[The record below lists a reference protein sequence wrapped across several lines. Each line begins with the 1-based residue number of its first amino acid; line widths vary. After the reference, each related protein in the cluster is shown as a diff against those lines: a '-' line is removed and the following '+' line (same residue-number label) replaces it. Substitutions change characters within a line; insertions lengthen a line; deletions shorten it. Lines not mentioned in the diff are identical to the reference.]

1 MASINRKVL
10 ILIIIVSLAVGFGG
24 GVLLTKSD
32 DVSSSELFKKV
43 INQDLG
49 KPDNVNFG
57 LFWEVWNSVQE
68 KYVDKNKLDP
78 QKMLNG
84 AISGMVNSIGD
95 PYTVYFEPVTSKK
108 FEEEISGAFG
118 GIGIEIGK
126 KDGILTVISPIKDTP
141 AFRAGLKAGDKIIKI
156 DSKSTENMSIEEAVN
171 TIRGKKGTKVTLTV
185 SSNGGA
191 PRDIS
196 MIRDTIKI
204 PSVKWKM
211 IEKDNNKI
219 AYLEILSFNQNVDS
233 EFKKAAQEILN
244 SNATKL
250 IVDLRN
256 NPGGLLDSAIN
267 LGGWFLEKNQ
277 MVVIEE
283 FGNGTRNEF
292 KADGNGALKNYPT
305 VILVNG
311 GSASASEILAG
322 AIHDNRKVKLVGE
335 KTFGKGSVQELE
347 KFDNGS
353 SLKVTIAKWLTPSG
367 ISISEKGIE
376 ADVKVEITDKDRED
390 GKIEIGEPGKDPQL
404 DKAIELLK

>member
-196 MIRDTIKI
+196 MIRDTI
-204 PSVKWKM
+204 
-211 IEKDNNKI
+211 
-219 AYLEILSFNQNVDS
+219 
-233 EFKKAAQEILN
+233 
-244 SNATKL
+244 
-250 IVDLRN
+250 
-256 NPGGLLDSAIN
+256 
-267 LGGWFLEKNQ
+267 
-277 MVVIEE
+277 
-283 FGNGTRNEF
+283 
-292 KADGNGALKNYPT
+292 
-305 VILVNG
+305 
-311 GSASASEILAG
+311 
-322 AIHDNRKVKLVGE
+322 
-335 KTFGKGSVQELE
+335 
-347 KFDNGS
+347 
-353 SLKVTIAKWLTPSG
+353 
-367 ISISEKGIE
+367 
-376 ADVKVEITDKDRED
+376 
-390 GKIEIGEPGKDPQL
+390 
-404 DKAIELLK
+404 